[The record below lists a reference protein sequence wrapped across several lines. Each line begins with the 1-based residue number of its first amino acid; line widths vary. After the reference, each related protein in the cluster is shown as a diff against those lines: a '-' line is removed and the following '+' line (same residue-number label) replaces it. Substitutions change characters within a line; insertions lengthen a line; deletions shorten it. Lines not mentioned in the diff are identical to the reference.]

1 LINNGNEVKET
12 ESVDKKINALL
23 SSIKFSSQPQE
34 YESDYKVYETNIENT
49 TGKKFKTFGA
59 KVYLENNEGIRVD
72 TQYINISDWEPGQKV
87 SVDFTTDKE
96 FSKSTVVKDY
106 YDLEN

>member
-1 LINNGNEVKET
+1 MKET

-49 TGKKFKTFGA
+49 TGK
-59 KVYLENNEGIRVD
+59 I
-72 TQYINISDWEPGQKV
+72 
-87 SVDFTTDKE
+87 
-96 FSKSTVVKDY
+96 
-106 YDLEN
+106 